1 MSETKKTKLQTFV
14 LALGILVAVVAVVVL
29 VFSIMLNATQPVNG
43 YRGGDTVFMAYARF
57 CNAMRKSLI
66 GKADYYEPDPIAA
79 ASFVFGLFC
88 CLVGTA
94 WLVLA
99 IIKKKFLHI
108 VYFFTSILV
117 GFGVSFGFFLG
128 TESDWYDWHIYSAK
142 SPLGALIFIL
152 AYVLLI
158 AYTAFFVLNILS
170 LVKLGK
176 NEKAEEAKEEEPAKV
191 EEKKEPAVE
200 EKKEEAPKAEEKPA
214 PAVVKEEPK
223 AEEEKKEVA
232 PKAEE
237 KPAEKAKEE
246 PKAEEKPAEK
256 KEPAKKAE
264 SKKEAKPAEKKES
277 KPAEKKA
284 PAKKAE
290 AKPAAEKKEAAKSS
304 KAPVERKEGAPRS
317 YHITQH
323 PNGGWQVKGAGSAK
337 ALKLFPTQLEAIKY
351 ARELEKTTGVSFRV
365 HSMSG
370 KIRKA

>member
-1 MSETKKTKLQTFV
+1 MYKTKKTKFQTFV
-14 LALGILVAVVAVVVL
+14 LALGILVAVVAVAVL
-29 VFSIMLNATQPVNG
+29 VFSIILNATQPLNAYHYKG
-43 YRGGDTVFMAYARF
+43 SSGDTVFMAYARF
-57 CNAMRKSLI
+57 CNAMRKFFI
-66 GKADYYEPDPIAA
+66 GKADYYEPDSIAVV
-79 ASFVFGLFC
+79 SFVFGLFC
-88 CLVGTA
+88 CLAGTA

-99 IIKKKFLHI
+99 IIKKKFIHI
-108 VYFFTSILV
+108 VYFFASVLV
-117 GFGVSFGFFLG
+117 GFGVSFGFFLR
-128 TESDWYDWHIYSAK
+128 TESDHYDWHIYSAK
-142 SPLGALIFIL
+142 SPYGALIFVL
-152 AYVLLI
+152 ACVLLI
-158 AYTAFFVLNILS
+158 AYTTFFVLNILS

-176 NEKAEEAKEEEPAKV
+176 KEKAEEAKEEPAKV

-200 EKKEEAPKAEEKPA
+200 EKKEEPKT
-214 PAVVKEEPK
+214 
-223 AEEEKKEVA
+223 EEEKKEVA
-232 PKAEE
+232 SKSEE

-256 KEPAKKAE
+256 KEPT
-264 SKKEAKPAEKKES
+264 
-277 KPAEKKA
+277 KKA